1 MRLSIDVDLDYHFP
15 KAAEVLLTLEVAQL
29 PDQVLVED
37 LLTVNGSGPLHPITG
52 EDGIGRRTWAAT
64 EGPFHARY
72 TATVDVERNPPSLED
87 LPADPLETLPAE
99 VVPYLWPSRYCE
111 ADKFEAF
118 VEKQFEGR
126 EGGALIA
133 AMSDWVRTEMAYV
146 AGSSDTETTAAHA
159 FVSRQG
165 VCRDYAHLL
174 ASFARAA
181 SIPARL
187 VSAYA
192 WRLEP
197 PDFHAV
203 VEVWLDGAWHLVDP
217 TGLAPVEG
225 MARIAVGRDATD
237 IAFMTIFGE
246 AEMKAQ
252 RVSVTCRDVPSG
264 GAPPDIPRG

>member
-1 MRLSIDVDLDYHFP
+1 MRLKIDVDLDYHFP

-29 PDQVLVED
+29 PDQILIED

-64 EGPFHARY
+64 EGLFHARY
-72 TATVDVERNPPSLED
+72 TATVDVARNLAALDSLA
-87 LPADPLETLPAE
+87 ADPLDALPPE

-118 VEKQFEGR
+118 VEKQFEGS
-126 EGGALIA
+126 EGGARIA

-146 AGSSDTETTAAHA
+146 PGSSDTETTAAHA

-192 WRLEP
+192 WQLDP

-203 VEVWLDGAWHLVDP
+203 VEVWLAGAWHLVDP
-217 TGLAPVEG
+217 TGLAPPEG
-225 MARIAVGRDATD
+225 FARIAVGRDATD

-246 AEMKAQ
+246 ARMRSQ
-252 RVSVTCRDVPSG
+252 SVTVTRIEG
-264 GAPPDIPRG
+264 GQS

>member
-1 MRLSIDVDLDYHFP
+1 MRLQIDVDLDYHFP

-29 PDQVLVED
+29 PDQILIKD

-72 TATVDVERNPPSLED
+72 TATVDVERIPVPLER
-87 LPADPLETLPAE
+87 LATDPLDALPPE

-118 VEKQFEGR
+118 VEKQFEGLA
-126 EGGALIA
+126 GGALIA
-133 AMSDWVRTEMAYV
+133 AMSAWVRTEMAYV
-146 AGSSDTETTAAHA
+146 PGSSNTETTAAHA

-192 WRLEP
+192 WRLDP

-203 VEVWLDGAWHLVDP
+203 VEVWLDGGWHLADP
-217 TGLAPVEG
+217 TGLASIEG

-246 AEMKAQ
+246 AQMRSQ
-252 RVSVTCRDVPSG
+252 SVQVTRLDE
-264 GAPPDIPRG
+264 